1 MSANSIDYD
10 AEVGAKVRA
19 LRLSYMIKQID
30 LAARLGVQRAAVT
43 RWEQGTRGLTVDMLL
58 RIADTFGIPASR
70 LLPDRH
76 HDSAPLPA
84 QFEQAAMAAPSLEE
98 SAITSVGHLL
108 RERPE
113 LIIAVMQLLEQQ
125 TLAAENDTT
134 PCNCRTFQQGVMITP

>member
-19 LRLSYMIKQID
+19 LRLSYTIKQTD

-76 HDSAPLPA
+76 HEAATQSAL
-84 QFEQAAMAAPSLEE
+84 FDQAAVALPSLEE
-98 SAITSVGHLL
+98 SAIISISHLL

-113 LIIAVMQLLEQQ
+113 LIIAVMQLLEQRII
-125 TLAAENDTT
+125 AAENDSN
-134 PCNCRTFQQGVMITP
+134 P

>member
-19 LRLSYMIKQID
+19 LRLSYMIKQTD

-43 RWEQGTRGLTVDMLL
+43 RWEQGTRGLTVDILL

-76 HDSAPLPA
+76 QEAATQPALVDQTVMAP
-84 QFEQAAMAAPSLEE
+84 PSLEE
-98 SAITSVGHLL
+98 SAITSITHLL

-125 TLAAENDTT
+125 TLATESDSNS
-134 PCNCRTFQQGVMITP
+134 

>member
-1 MSANSIDYD
+1 MSANSNDYD
-10 AEVGAKVRA
+10 VEVGAKVRA
-19 LRLSYMIKQID
+19 LRLTYTIKQTD

-76 HDSAPLPA
+76 HEVATPPA
-84 QFEQAAMAAPSLEE
+84 RSDQTAVALPSLEE
-98 SAITSVGHLL
+98 SAITSITHLL

-125 TLAAENDTT
+125 TIAAENDTN
-134 PCNCRTFQQGVMITP
+134 P

>member
-19 LRLSYMIKQID
+19 LRLSYTVKQTD

-76 HDSAPLPA
+76 HEAATLPA
-84 QFEQAAMAAPSLEE
+84 RLDQQAAASPSLEE
-98 SAITSVGHLL
+98 SAIASIAQVL

-125 TLAAENDTT
+125 TLSANTD
-134 PCNCRTFQQGVMITP
+134 NSV

>member
-19 LRLSYMIKQID
+19 LRLSYTVKQTD

-70 LLPDRH
+70 LLPDPH
-76 HDSAPLPA
+76 HEAATLSAPLD
-84 QFEQAAMAAPSLEE
+84 QVAAASPSLEE
-98 SAITSVGHLL
+98 SAISSIAQVL

-113 LIIAVMQLLEQQ
+113 LIIAVMQFLEQQ
-125 TLAAENDTT
+125 TLSANND
-134 PCNCRTFQQGVMITP
+134 NSV

>member
-10 AEVGAKVRA
+10 VEVGAKVRA
-19 LRLSYMIKQID
+19 LRLSYTIKQTD

-76 HDSAPLPA
+76 HEAATQPA
-84 QFEQAAMAAPSLEE
+84 LFDQAAVALPSLEE
-98 SAITSVGHLL
+98 SAITSISHLL

-113 LIIAVMQLLEQQ
+113 LIIAVMQLLEQR
-125 TLAAENDTT
+125 TIAAENDSN
-134 PCNCRTFQQGVMITP
+134 P

>member
-10 AEVGAKVRA
+10 AEVGAKLRA
-19 LRLSYMIKQID
+19 LRLSYMIKQTD

-76 HDSAPLPA
+76 HEAATQPA
-84 QFEQAAMAAPSLEE
+84 VDQTAMAPPSLEE
-98 SAITSVGHLL
+98 SAITSITQLL

-113 LIIAVMQLLEQQ
+113 LIIAVIQLLEQQ
-125 TLAAENDTT
+125 TLATENDS
-134 PCNCRTFQQGVMITP
+134 NSYSEEQIS

>member
-19 LRLSYMIKQID
+19 LRLSYTIKQTD

-76 HDSAPLPA
+76 HEAASPPA
-84 QFEQAAMAAPSLEE
+84 LSNQAAVAPPSLEE
-98 SAITSVGHLL
+98 SAIISITHLL
-108 RERPE
+108 REQPE
-113 LIIAVMQLLEQQ
+113 LIIPVMQLLEQQ
-125 TLAAENDTT
+125 TIAAENDTH
-134 PCNCRTFQQGVMITP
+134 P

>member
-1 MSANSIDYD
+1 MNAHSIDYD

-19 LRLSYMIKQID
+19 LRLSYTIKQTD

-76 HDSAPLPA
+76 HEAAAPSGRSDQMTAPP
-84 QFEQAAMAAPSLEE
+84 PSLEE
-98 SAITSVGHLL
+98 SAISSITQLL

-113 LIIAVMQLLEQQ
+113 LII
-125 TLAAENDTT
+125 
-134 PCNCRTFQQGVMITP
+134 

>member
-19 LRLSYMIKQID
+19 LRLSYTIKQTD

-76 HDSAPLPA
+76 HEPAPLPT
-84 QFEQAAMAAPSLEE
+84 QFEQAAVVAPSLEE
-98 SAITSVGHLL
+98 SAITSITHLL
-108 RERPE
+108 RQQPE

-125 TLAAENDTT
+125 TIAAENDS
-134 PCNCRTFQQGVMITP
+134 NS

>member
-1 MSANSIDYD
+1 MNANSIDYD

-19 LRLSYMIKQID
+19 LRLSYTIKQTD

-76 HDSAPLPA
+76 HESATLPTLLN
-84 QFEQAAMAAPSLEE
+84 QPAATSPSLEE
-98 SAITSVGHLL
+98 SAITSISHLL
-108 RERPE
+108 HERPE

-125 TLAAENDTT
+125 TLAAEKDSN
-134 PCNCRTFQQGVMITP
+134 P

>member
-1 MSANSIDYD
+1 MSVHLPDYD
-10 AEVGAKVRA
+10 AEVGANLRS
-19 LRLSYMIKQID
+19 LRLSYTVKQTD

-76 HDSAPLPA
+76 QDAGAVPTSLDQHVSAP
-84 QFEQAAMAAPSLEE
+84 QSLEE
-98 SAITSVGHLL
+98 SAIVSITHVL

-113 LIIAVMQLLEQQ
+113 LIIAVMQFLEQQ
-125 TLAAENDTT
+125 SLETERDHMT
-134 PCNCRTFQQGVMITP
+134 